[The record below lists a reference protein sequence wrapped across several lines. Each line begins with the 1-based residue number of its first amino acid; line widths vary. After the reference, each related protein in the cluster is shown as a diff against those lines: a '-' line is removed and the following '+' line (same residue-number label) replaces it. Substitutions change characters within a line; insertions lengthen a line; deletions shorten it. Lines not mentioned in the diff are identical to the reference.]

1 MTKKHSRFSC
11 RDISAIGKKS
21 LLVCSLGAPVVIA
34 LEVASALAQNGSQTL
49 PPVTVDA
56 PREKPQAKP
65 RQQTQRPVASSARA
79 SSVHPSGPRPHVAST
94 PRGATSAQVGPSLL
108 SGASGVA
115 PSPPTGEIGNLPPA
129 YAGGEIAR
137 GARLG
142 MLGNRDFM
150 DTPFNVTSYTSALIE
165 NQQARTLQQVLE
177 NDPSVRMATSAGHIR
192 ENFRIRGFPV
202 LGSELALN
210 GMYGL
215 SPDGH
220 VPTEFLERVEV
231 LKGPGA
237 LLNGMAPFGAVGG
250 SINLVTKHAG
260 DAPITSVSTDYTSS
274 SQFGT
279 HIDVGRRGG
288 DHNQFGV
295 RYNGVYRSG
304 GTALDEQWKVRGLN
318 ALALDFREERVRL
331 SIDAYHTQEIFKN
344 GSAFMASFSGIGV
357 AAAPS
362 ATKNLFIGSN
372 ARFENAAIAA
382 RGELDIAENVT
393 VFAGIG
399 FLDSRNFGFTNGTQ
413 AQGVNLLGNYSRA
426 RIVNLRGYNKT
437 LSTQGGIRG
446 QLDTGPLRHQFVLSA
461 SALKLSSSSEFGAV
475 SPYSSNIYVP
485 VVPPQAPPPP
495 VVPNTAFRLGQ
506 PYFETDPRKTGEN
519 YLASLAFADTIS
531 AFDERIQL
539 IGGLRSQR
547 VMTKT
552 FQANTGL
559 ETNSY
564 DSHRLSPA
572 FALIVKPFDNRLS
585 LYANYIEGLTQGL
598 RVSNPAATNFN
609 ETFPPF
615 VSKQI
620 ETGAKLDL
628 GILANT
634 LSFYEITQPTLATVT
649 SGGLISY
656 QPVRQRNQGIEWN
669 VFGEPIPGVRVLGGV
684 SYMIGVITQS
694 AEGKTTGKNAFGIPR
709 WQANFYGEWDI
720 PYLAGLTAEGRVI
733 YTSAL
738 YVDSLNYYRIPEWAR
753 FDAGFRYATKVY
765 GVDMTLRANVNNLFD
780 HSYWSGAYN
789 DGFATLD
796 APRTVLL
803 STTFNF

>member
-1 MTKKHSRFSC
+1 DAC
-11 RDISAIGKKS
+11 EI
-21 LLVCSLGAPVVIA
+21 
-34 LEVASALAQNGSQTL
+34 ASALAQNASQTL

-56 PREKPQAKP
+56 PREKPQTKV
-65 RQQTQRPVASSARA
+65 RQQAPRPVASSARA
-79 SSVHPSGPRPHVAST
+79 SGVHQSGPRPYVAST
-94 PRGATSAQVGPSLL
+94 PRAATSSAGQGPAL
-108 SGASGVA
+108 ASGPAVA

-177 NDPSVRMATSAGHIR
+177 NDPSVRMTTSAGHIR

-202 LGSELALN
+202 LNSELALN

-215 SPDGH
+215 APEGH

-260 DAPITSVSTDYTSS
+260 DKPITSVSTDFTSS

-288 DHNQFGV
+288 DHNQFGI

-318 ALALDFREERVRL
+318 ALALDFREERIRL
-331 SIDAYHTQEIFKN
+331 SIDAYHSQELFKN
-344 GSAFMASFSGIGV
+344 GSAFWASFTGVGV

-362 ATKNLFIGSN
+362 ATKNLFIGTN
-372 ARFENAAIAA
+372 ARFENSAIEA

-399 FLDSRNFGFTNGTQ
+399 FLDSRNFGFTNGTN
-413 AQGVNLLGNYSRA
+413 APSVNMLGNYTGP
-426 RIVNLRGYNKT
+426 RIVNLRGYTNT

-461 SALKLSSSSEFGAV
+461 SALKLSSSSEFGF
-475 SPYSSNIYVP
+475 SGSFRSNIYFP

-495 VVPNTAFRLGQ
+495 VIPNTAFNPAR
-506 PYFETDPRKTGEN
+506 PYFVTDPRKTSET
-519 YLASLAFADTIS
+519 YLASLAFADTVS
-531 AFDERIQL
+531 AFDDCVQL

-552 FQANTGL
+552 FQANTGI
-559 ETNSY
+559 ETNAY

-572 FALIVKPFDNRLS
+572 FALIVKPFDKRLA

-598 RVSNPAATNFN
+598 RVTNPQATNFN
-609 ETFPPF
+609 ESFPPF

-628 GILANT
+628 GVLANT
-634 LSFYEITQPTLATVT
+634 LS
-649 SGGLISY
+649 
-656 QPVRQRNQGIEWN
+656 
-669 VFGEPIPGVRVLGGV
+669 
-684 SYMIGVITQS
+684 
-694 AEGKTTGKNAFGIPR
+694 
-709 WQANFYGEWDI
+709 
-720 PYLAGLTAEGRVI
+720 
-733 YTSAL
+733 
-738 YVDSLNYYRIPEWAR
+738 
-753 FDAGFRYATKVY
+753 
-765 GVDMTLRANVNNLFD
+765 
-780 HSYWSGAYN
+780 
-789 DGFATLD
+789 
-796 APRTVLL
+796 
-803 STTFNF
+803 